1 MQDIAVQFEKHFWI
15 HSVSLFPPQV
25 HVGRSPKNNSFIV
38 DNSYTYWVFNLENI
52 KRELSGN
59 ELIKLLEPYIKDQK
73 ITVNKPTAPKEYY
86 LNDIKLEPLKF
97 YEQHNSWFI
106 GEITDNKTK
115 ITNPCF
121 KYNITWEENRKGFKI
136 NNGLLPT
143 CTCGGNNETEWIQQ
157 CFSNWTAMSCIY
169 SKFER
174 KQMY

>member
-1 MQDIAVQFEKHFWI
+1 MQIEFKKEQIVKDR
-15 HSVSLFPPQV
+15 PQSILIDYGEYKLQCPKWMV
-25 HVGRSPKNNSFIV
+25 KNNSFIA
-38 DNSYTYWVFNLENI
+38 DDKYTYWVFNLENI

-106 GEITDNKTK
+106 CEITDNKTK

-121 KYNITWEENRKGFKI
+121 KYNITWEENRKDFKI
-136 NNGLLPT
+136 NNPYKHDDLPINYLVTSYKEISTHNEKVFLL
-143 CTCGGNNETEWIQQ
+143 N
-157 CFSNWTAMSCIY
+157 M
-169 SKFER
+169 
-174 KQMY
+174 

>member
-1 MQDIAVQFEKHFWI
+1 MQIEFKKEQIVKDKPQSILIDYIEYKL
-15 HSVSLFPPQV
+15 SLPKWMI
-25 HVGRSPKNNSFIV
+25 KNNSFIV

-73 ITVNKPTAPKEYY
+73 ITINKPTAPKEYY
-86 LNDIKLEPLKF
+86 LNDIKLEPLTF
-97 YEQHNSWFI
+97 YEQHNSWFM

-136 NNGLLPT
+136 NNPYKHDGLPI
-143 CTCGGNNETEWIQQ
+143 N
-157 CFSNWTAMSCIY
+157 Y
-169 SKFER
+169 S
-174 KQMY
+174 